1 MSAIMII
8 GDIESAIVDR
18 LTKKGLK
25 ARTFEICDAD
35 GIENM
40 VCPAL
45 NIAFWDGSF
54 KNANLSGS
62 KLQMTALYYLT
73 IVVQNAQSEQA
84 RRHAVYPMV
93 LSAVSLISGWRP
105 VDIDGKTI
113 PDTGYVSARRLR
125 KSYETKTRI
134 AFTAELS
141 VPLTIEC
148 GSEEDAEEIL
158 KIAIDYMLKPGDDDS
173 DAQDMIEFD

>member
-1 MSAIMII
+1 M
-8 GDIESAIVDR
+8 
-18 LTKKGLK
+18 
-25 ARTFEICDAD
+25 
-35 GIENM
+35 
-40 VCPAL
+40 
-45 NIAFWDGSF
+45 
-54 KNANLSGS
+54 
-62 KLQMTALYYLT
+62 
-73 IVVQNAQSEQA
+73 
-84 RRHAVYPMV
+84 

-105 VDIDGKTI
+105 VDVDGKKI
-113 PDTGYVSARRLR
+113 DNAGYISARRLR

-173 DAQDMIEFD
+173 DAQDIIESD